1 MEVVKMDFNRKYKTA
16 THLQR
21 ERYHLLTDT
30 IKTELSDD
38 EKRYVLWLA
47 GWDAETAT
55 TFSYIF
61 AKLTN

>member
-1 MEVVKMDFNRKYKTA
+1 MDFNRKYKTA

-47 GWDAETAT
+47 GWDAETTA
-55 TFSYIF
+55 IF
-61 AKLTN
+61 NSIFGRLAN

>member
-1 MEVVKMDFNRKYKTA
+1 MDFNGKYKTA

-47 GWDAETAT
+47 GWDAETTA
-55 TFSYIF
+55 IF
-61 AKLTN
+61 NSIFGRLAN